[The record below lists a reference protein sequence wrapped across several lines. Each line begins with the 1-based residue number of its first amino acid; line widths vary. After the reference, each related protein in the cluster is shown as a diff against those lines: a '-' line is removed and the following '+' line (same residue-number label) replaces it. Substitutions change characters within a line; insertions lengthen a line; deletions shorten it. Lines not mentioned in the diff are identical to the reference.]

1 MKGDIKS
8 AILKRIEECPENS
21 IFFLSDFN
29 DEGAIESVR
38 KIFLQARQSGLL
50 THLTHGIYVKPK
62 KSKFGIIP
70 PPLELI
76 ACKIAERDHVKII
89 PSGYTAVNLLGLS
102 TQVPMSLSY
111 LTTGSTREVKIGTRS
126 IKFKHAAP
134 KNFAAE
140 GVTIPLV
147 IQALKELGTENIGSA
162 EITTL
167 KAYLNQAH
175 DRDQIPK
182 DLLLAPQW
190 IQKIIKPLITE
201 LK

>member
-1 MKGDIKS
+1 MKGDIKT
-8 AILKRIEECPENS
+8 AILKRIEESPENS

-38 KIFLQARQSGLL
+38 KIFLQARLSGLL

-62 KSKFGIIP
+62 KSRFGIVP

-76 ACKIAERDHVKII
+76 AHEIAERDHVKII

-111 LTTGSTREVKIGTRS
+111 LTTGSTREVKVGSRF

-140 GVTIPLV
+140 GVTIPLI
-147 IQALKELGTENIGSA
+147 IQALKEIGKENIGST

-167 KAYLNQAH
+167 KAYLNQAQ
-175 DRDQIPK
+175 DRDHIPK

-190 IQKIIKPLITE
+190 IQKIVKPLITE

>member
-8 AILKRIEECPENS
+8 AILKRIEESPENS

-29 DEGAIESVR
+29 DIGAIESVR
-38 KIFLQARQSGLL
+38 KIFLQARHIGLL
-50 THLTHGIYVKPK
+50 IHLAHGIYVKPK

-76 ACKIAERDHVKII
+76 AYEIAERDHVKII

-102 TQVPMSLSY
+102 TQIPMSLSY
-111 LTTGSTREVKIGTRS
+111 LTTGSTREVKIGSRS

-140 GVTIPLV
+140 GMTIPLV
-147 IQALKELGTENIGSA
+147 IQALKELGIENIGSA
-162 EITTL
+162 EITSL
-167 KAYLNQAH
+167 KAYLKQAQ
-175 DRDQIPK
+175 DKDQIPN
-182 DLLLAPQW
+182 DLLMAPQW
-190 IQKIIKPLITE
+190 IQRIVNPLITE